1 MVLELSV
8 IFGFLAK
15 KNKNKNNKNKNTK
28 RRTIYNLEE
37 SKSQRETT
45 PTSQE
50 NES

>member
-15 KNKNKNNKNKNTK
+15 KNKNNKNKNTK